1 MIPCSSG
8 ETCLRVVQ
16 ELLLHWLGVKESVAP
31 ELPLPRAE
39 LLGHF
44 HASMQV
50 GASPLI
56 EAQICLDDHMKPWNT
71 TTFAHKTRVH
81 GQDYLRVPVGPTYVP
96 PSHMAEPD
104 TPSSAAHL

>member
-1 MIPCSSG
+1 M
-8 ETCLRVVQ
+8 RVVQ

-44 HASMQV
+44 HAAMQV

-56 EAQICLDDHMKPWNT
+56 EARIYLDDHMKPWNLA
-71 TTFAHKTRVH
+71 TFVHKTLLH
-81 GQDYLRVPVGPTYVP
+81 NQDSPPCTCRPHVCTTVPYGR
-96 PSHMAEPD
+96 A
-104 TPSSAAHL
+104 